1 MGARSYLGQV
11 FRPRQ
16 SEVWVGKR
24 AGYLTMI
31 FTTTRYKCDS
41 KRKNLAIGFAMFVF
55 KKFIPNTNMCAWN
68 FLKVIVT
75 LILMTISETVKGMDY
90 LMVGSNLVL
99 KPVIS
104 LAHTQVAYI
113 PNKVG

>member
-1 MGARSYLGQV
+1 M
-11 FRPRQ
+11 
-16 SEVWVGKR
+16 
-24 AGYLTMI
+24 
-31 FTTTRYKCDS
+31 D
-41 KRKNLAIGFAMFVF
+41 
-55 KKFIPNTNMCAWN
+55 
-68 FLKVIVT
+68 
-75 LILMTISETVKGMDY
+75 ISQTVKGMDY